1 MTNAE
6 KYREKIENYK
16 GVNFCMDFVKPLV
29 LEEKGLS
36 CSGVACNHCYMLQM
50 IWLMDEYKEPE
61 TDWGKVEIDTL
72 ILVRDCYNEVWLKRY
87 FAKYENGKVYAWA
100 DGATSWSSDDITCG
114 WKYAKLAEKG
124 DE

>member
-16 GVNFCMDFVKPLV
+16 EVNFCMDFVKPLV

-36 CSGVACNHCYMLQM
+36 CSGIACNHCYMLQM

-61 TDWGKVEIDTL
+61 TDWSKVAIDTP
-72 ILVRDCYNEVWLKRY
+72 ILVRNLENSNWLKRY
-87 FAKYENGKVYAWA
+87 FAKYEDGKVYAWA
-100 DGATSWSSDDITCG
+100 DGTTSWNSYDETCG
-114 WKYAKLAEKG
+114 WKYAKLAE
-124 DE
+124 EEN

>member
-16 GVNFCMDFVKPLV
+16 EVNFCMDFVKPLV

-36 CSGVACNHCYMLQM
+36 CSGIACNHCYMLQM

-61 TDWGKVEIDTL
+61 TDWSKVAVDTL
-72 ILVRDCYNEVWLKRY
+72 ILVRDSDTGEWGKRH
-87 FAKYENGKVYAWA
+87 FARYENGNIYAWA
-100 DGATSWSSDDITCG
+100 DGCTSWTANG
-114 WKYAKLAEKG
+114 NTTMWEYAKLAE
-124 DE
+124 EES

>member
-16 GVNFCMDFVKPLV
+16 GVSFCMDFVKPLV

-36 CSGVACNHCYMLQM
+36 CSGIACNHCYMLQM

-61 TDWGKVEIDTL
+61 TDWSKVVVDTP
-72 ILVRDCYNEVWLKRY
+72 IFVRNLENSNWLKRY
-87 FAKYENGKVYAWA
+87 FAKYEDGKVYAWS
-100 DGATSWSSDDITCG
+100 DGATSWSSDDTSG
-114 WKYAKLAEKG
+114 WKYAKLAE
-124 DE
+124 EES